1 MRFSFFSIS
10 LILALAMHVLADC
23 DQEDIAKMQKCFEDS
38 GMANM
43 NNQDDEQRCAIVK
56 QLSQCFNER
65 SDDCET
71 EIKGFVSEISGVFTN
86 EGQEPIPCIKNF
98 IDNPMDPIGSGSVKN
113 SAVLITTLLLAIGN
127 VLAF

>member
-1 MRFSFFSIS
+1 
-10 LILALAMHVLADC
+10 
-23 DQEDIAKMQKCFEDS
+23 MQKCFEDS

-71 EIKGFVSEISGVFTN
+71 EIKGFVSEISGVSYLF
-86 EGQEPIPCIKNF
+86 F
-98 IDNPMDPIGSGSVKN
+98 
-113 SAVLITTLLLAIGN
+113 
-127 VLAF
+127 

>member
-1 MRFSFFSIS
+1 MSYDSYDITNDSQSFQTRKKQDAILFLFNFPHFGIGNARSGRLRSRRQGEVRSLFLKKSNIHNLFSFYR
-10 LILALAMHVLADC
+10 
-23 DQEDIAKMQKCFEDS
+23 MQKCFEDS

-71 EIKGFVSEISGVFTN
+71 EIKGFVSEISGVSYLF
-86 EGQEPIPCIKNF
+86 F
-98 IDNPMDPIGSGSVKN
+98 
-113 SAVLITTLLLAIGN
+113 
-127 VLAF
+127 